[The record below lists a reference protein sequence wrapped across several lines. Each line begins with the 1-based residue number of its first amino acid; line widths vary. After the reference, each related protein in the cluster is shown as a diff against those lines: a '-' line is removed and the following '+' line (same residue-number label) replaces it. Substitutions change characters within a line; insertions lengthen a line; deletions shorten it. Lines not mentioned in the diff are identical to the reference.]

1 MPLWIKVLCLCLMLA
16 GVETLHGV
24 ARTVFV
30 VPKIGNKRAR
40 QYSVISGTLLAF
52 AVCFVMV
59 PWLDVHDGCHLFFIG
74 LMLAVFMALFDM
86 VLAKLVVKMTWR
98 AIINDFNPAKGNYLI
113 FGLMVLAWIPYA
125 VMKLK
130 AWME

>member
-1 MPLWIKVLCLCLMLA
+1 MMPLWIKVLCLCLMLA

-59 PWLDVHDGCHLFFIG
+59 PWLDVHEGYSLIFIG
-74 LMLAVFMALFDM
+74 LILTVFMALFDII
-86 VLAKLVVKMTWR
+86 LKVVFR
-98 AIINDFNPAKGNYLI
+98 
-113 FGLMVLAWIPYA
+113 
-125 VMKLK
+125 
-130 AWME
+130 